1 MLSYVAHAPGLPLPA
16 WFWRLRKGARVK
28 KLINGVEAV
37 VGDALAGLARAHPGT
52 LRVMRDPDY
61 VVRVDAPLQGR
72 VAVISGGGSGH
83 EPMHTGYVGY
93 GMLTAACPGPIFTS
107 PTPDQILAATRATD
121 GGAGAL
127 YIVKNYAG
135 DLMNFEIATEMAT
148 ADGMMVASVVVGD
161 DVAIGTTELRRG
173 VGATV
178 LIEKIAGAAAEQ
190 GVSLDECAQV
200 ARRAALQSRSMGV
213 ALSAC
218 TIPALGHPSFQLA
231 DDEIEVGIGIHGEPG
246 CRRASLAP
254 VAAIVDWLCGA
265 VADDLPLRAGD
276 RVLAFVNGLGATS
289 QLELYGV
296 FHEVARWCA
305 EHEFVIERNLVGN
318 YMTSL
323 DMAGCTITLLR
334 LDDELLQLWDA
345 PVLTPALRWGM

>member
-1 MLSYVAHAPGLPLPA
+1 
-16 WFWRLRKGARVK
+16 VK
-28 KLINGVEAV
+28 KLINGVDAV
-37 VGDALAGLARAHPGT
+37 VSDALAGLARAHPGI

-61 VVRVDAPLQGR
+61 VVRVDAPVHGR
-72 VAVISGGGSGH
+72 VAIISGGGSGH

-121 GGAGAL
+121 GGAGTL

-148 ADGMMVASVVVGD
+148 ADGMTIASVVVGD

-178 LIEKIAGAAAEQ
+178 LIEKIAGAAAER
-190 GVSLDECAQV
+190 GASLDECARV

-231 DDEIEVGIGIHGEPG
+231 DDEIEVGIGIHGEAG
-246 CRRASLAP
+246 CRRVGLAP
-254 VAAIVDWLCGA
+254 VAAIVGWLCGA

-296 FHEVARWCA
+296 FHEVARWCT
-305 EHEFVIERNLVGN
+305 EHAFVIERNLVGN

-323 DMAGCTITLLR
+323 DMAGCTVTLLR

>member
-1 MLSYVAHAPGLPLPA
+1 M
-16 WFWRLRKGARVK
+16 K
-28 KLINGVEAV
+28 KLINGVDAV
-37 VGDALAGLARAHPGT
+37 VSDALAGLARAHPGI

-61 VVRVDAPLQGR
+61 VVRVDAPVHGR
-72 VAVISGGGSGH
+72 VAIISGGGSGH

-121 GGAGAL
+121 GGAGTL

-148 ADGMMVASVVVGD
+148 ADGMTIASVVVGD

-178 LIEKIAGAAAEQ
+178 LIEKIAGAAAER
-190 GVSLDECAQV
+190 GASLDECARV

-231 DDEIEVGIGIHGEPG
+231 DDEIEVGIGIHGEAG
-246 CRRASLAP
+246 CRRVGLAP
-254 VAAIVDWLCGA
+254 VAAIVGWLCGA

-296 FHEVARWCA
+296 FHEVARWCT
-305 EHEFVIERNLVGN
+305 EHAFVIERNLVGN

-323 DMAGCTITLLR
+323 DMAGCTVTLLR